1 MLKYE
6 IYSSF
11 IKYNIRIINV
21 KNNYSKQKFSI
32 FADQNE

>member
-6 IYSSF
+6 IYSSL

-21 KNNYSKQKFSI
+21 KITIVNEKFV
-32 FADQNE
+32 FLQTK